1 MSAHIP
7 NTHNHG
13 YLELILGPMYSGKTT
28 ELIRYHNMYKT
39 IGKTVFVINFSADT
53 RYSDSELSTHSH
65 LRIPCTFT
73 TKLHA
78 LLDSDEYRDADAVFI
93 NEGQFFSDIL
103 DTVKQMVETDRKHVY
118 ICGLDGDF
126 KREDFGDLLR
136 LIPLSDRVI
145 KLQSLCVYCR
155 NGEKAIF
162 SHRVSNE
169 QGQVVIGSD
178 NYVPLCRTHYLL
190 CHNK

>member
-1 MSAHIP
+1 MSAHLP
-7 NTHNHG
+7 NTVKHG

-28 ELIRYHNMYKT
+28 ELIRYYNMYKT
-39 IGKTVFVINFSADT
+39 IGKSVFAINFSADT
-53 RYSDSELSTHSH
+53 RYSDSELSTHSQ
-65 LRIPCTFT
+65 LRIPCMFT
-73 TKLHA
+73 TIISAAFLEIDYKK
-78 LLDSDEYRDADAVFI
+78 ADAVFI
-93 NEGQFFSDIL
+93 NEGQFFPDIL
-103 DTVKQMVETDRKHVY
+103 ETVKQMVEVDKKHVY

-126 KREDFGDLLR
+126 KREVFGDLLR
-136 LIPLSDRVI
+136 LIPFSDRVT

-178 NYVPLCRTHYLL
+178 NYVPLCRTHYLES
-190 CHNK
+190 NF